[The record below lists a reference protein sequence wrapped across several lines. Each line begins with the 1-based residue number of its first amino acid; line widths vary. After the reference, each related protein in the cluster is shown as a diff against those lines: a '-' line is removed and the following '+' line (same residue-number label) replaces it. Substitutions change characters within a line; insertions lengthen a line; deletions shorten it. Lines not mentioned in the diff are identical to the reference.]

1 MHVVLADRNC
11 KVVKSRSLEQG
22 ESQREECQDYL
33 LSMPE
38 ADDLEKRDCGI
49 P

>member
-1 MHVVLADRNC
+1 MHFVSRSELQGC
-11 KVVKSRSLEQG
+11 QKRSLEQG